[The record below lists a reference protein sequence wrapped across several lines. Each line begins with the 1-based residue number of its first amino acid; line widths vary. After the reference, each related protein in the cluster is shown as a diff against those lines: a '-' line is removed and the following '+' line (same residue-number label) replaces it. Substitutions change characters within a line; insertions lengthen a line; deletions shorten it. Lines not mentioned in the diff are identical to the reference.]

1 MKAEAWV
8 QACLSERLGSAV
20 RGSAPAQFQDPLVLH
35 TVTGSVPVANGGA
48 MDSEDATVSV
58 SVVSASN
65 VTAKQVSRQV
75 LETLDEAYTR
85 DAQYAGCS
93 PAFFQVQMLP
103 VRQPATSATDAQH
116 STQYDAIYRLIFTA

>member
-1 MKAEAWV
+1 
-8 QACLSERLGSAV
+8 
-20 RGSAPAQFQDPLVLH
+20 
-35 TVTGSVPVANGGA
+35 
-48 MDSEDATVSV
+48 MDSEDASVSV

-65 VTAKQVSRQV
+65 ATAKQVSRQV
-75 LETLDEAYTR
+75 LEILDEAYAR

-116 STQYDAIYRLIFTA
+116 STQYDAIYRLIFAA